1 MTTPRHPAL
10 TFIFITIML
19 DMLAMSLVIPV
30 LPRLVL
36 GFMQGDTASASRI
49 IGIFGTAWALMQFVF
64 SPIMG
69 GLSDRFGRRRVI
81 LISCFGLGFDFILM
95 ALAPGIGLLFIGRI
109 ISGITGASIS
119 TAQAYIAD
127 ISAPE
132 KRAAN
137 FGLMS
142 VAFGLGFVLG
152 PALGGVLGQINPRL
166 PFWVAAALSLAN
178 AAYGVFILPE
188 SLPPESR
195 AQKFSWRKANP
206 IGALNMLRVHTGLVP
221 LATIHFLFWLSRA
234 ALVSV
239 FVLYCTYRY
248 HWSIATVGLA
258 FAAVGI
264 CSAVVGGFMVK
275 PVVSALGERISLVI
289 GLLFGAGGM
298 VLFGLATTPALFW
311 LGIPV
316 MSLMGLATPALQGLM
331 TARVNP
337 YEQGELQGAIGSVGA
352 IAQMIGPVMFS
363 FVFAQSISATPLFN
377 THIPGAPFYL
387 AALLLAA
394 AALVARQT
402 KRPEAVTPPANLETQ
417 LPI

>member
-1 MTTPRHPAL
+1 MTTPRPAAI
-10 TFIFITIML
+10 TFIFVTIML

-36 GFMQGDTASASRI
+36 GFMHNDTASASRI
-49 IGIFGTAWALMQFVF
+49 IGIFGTAWAVMQFIF

-81 LISCFGLGFDFILM
+81 LISNFGLGFDFILM

-109 ISGITGASIS
+109 ISGITGASVS

-127 ISAPE
+127 VSPPE

-152 PALGGVLGQINPRL
+152 PAAGGILGQINPRL
-166 PFWVAAALSLAN
+166 PFWVAAGLSLAN
-178 AAYGVFILPE
+178 AMYGYFILPE
-188 SLPPESR
+188 SLAPER
-195 AQKFSWRKANP
+195 RVEKFSWRKANP
-206 IGALNMLRVHTGLVP
+206 AGALRMLWVHTGLVP
-221 LATIHFLFWLSRA
+221 LASIHFLFWLSRA

-258 FAAVGI
+258 FAVVGI
-264 CSAVVGGFMVK
+264 CSALVGGLLVK
-275 PVVSALGERISLVI
+275 PIVSALGERISLVI
-289 GLLFGAGGM
+289 GLAFGAAGM
-298 VLFGLATTPALFW
+298 VMFGIATQPPLFW
-311 LGIPV
+311 AGIPI

-331 TARVNP
+331 TARVKD

-363 FVFAQSISATPLFN
+363 FVFAQSISTAPLFN
-377 THIPGAPFYL
+377 THIPGAPFFCS
-387 AALLLAA
+387 AILLAA
-394 AALVARQT
+394 AALVSLQT
-402 KRPEAVTPPANLETQ
+402 KRPEAILPPAFSQ